1 MTRPVLWLVTDQL
14 PAPPRNGITLPLF
27 HHLAHLQQHFS
38 VRLCLL
44 EPDGGPPQQEFLAR
58 NEALYGPV
66 LRLRLQRRP
75 RWRRVVDELARR
87 EMFQHG
93 WVLAAGQDG
102 AAQVLQ
108 GAPAVLV
115 SPMSALAQWRAVC
128 AAARLS
134 VGRTVAAVN
143 DCTAAEYRHRGRAA
157 GLRPRQRVKAAID
170 ALRAGGIG
178 RIEADLLARCDV
190 VLVQTDADRTALR
203 TLAGPAAAARAQV
216 VPNGVDARLFA
227 LPPPGSMVSPGV
239 LFVADLGGEYVPTA
253 HWLVERVWPLV
264 RQAVPAAR
272 LHVVGRNAPAPLLQA
287 LATADGVVHQPYA
300 DDLLPCYAGAAV
312 VWSPVF
318 KGFGLINKTL
328 EAMAAARAV
337 VGGTAAFNGIQGFAA
352 GTHACVV
359 HQDDAAAMAAATVVL
374 LRDPAAA
381 QATGLAA
388 RSLVVTS
395 FDWERAAQAVRAAIL
410 GTPADP

>member
-1 MTRPVLWLVTDQL
+1 M
-14 PAPPRNGITLPLF
+14 
-27 HHLAHLQQHFS
+27 
-38 VRLCLL
+38 
-44 EPDGGPPQQEFLAR
+44 
-58 NEALYGPV
+58 
-66 LRLRLQRRP
+66 
-75 RWRRVVDELARR
+75 
-87 EMFQHG
+87 
-93 WVLAAGQDG
+93 
-102 AAQVLQ
+102 
-108 GAPAVLV
+108 
-115 SPMSALAQWRAVC
+115 
-128 AAARLS
+128 
-134 VGRTVAAVN
+134 
-143 DCTAAEYRHRGRAA
+143 
-157 GLRPRQRVKAAID
+157 
-170 ALRAGGIG
+170 
-178 RIEADLLARCDV
+178 
-190 VLVQTDADRTALR
+190 
-203 TLAGPAAAARAQV
+203 
-216 VPNGVDARLFA
+216 
-227 LPPPGSMVSPGV
+227 

-359 HQDDAAAMAAATVVL
+359 SQDDAAAMAAATVVL